1 MRFFRKKADF
11 YRLLFVQGEK
21 VLEGLMAL
29 KDYAE
34 NQCKECSESVNM
46 LEKVGDENRR
56 ILIEELNSTFS
67 TPIDREDIFQLS
79 RALDDVMDYA
89 QTTVNELELYEISAD
104 GHVKK
109 MINIMVTAVEELVKS
124 LKYLKDYP
132 KIANDHAVKAKKNEN
147 YMEKAYR
154 QALSELFKGSDP
166 IYMLKM
172 REIYRHLSNSADRGD
187 EAANIILSIVM
198 KST

>member
-1 MRFFRKKADF
+1 MRFFRKKPNF
-11 YRLLFVQGEK
+11 YGLLYMQAEK
-21 VLEGLMAL
+21 VLEGLKAL
-29 KDYAE
+29 KENVE
-34 NQCKECSESVNM
+34 NQCIECSERVNM

-56 ILIEELNSTFS
+56 ILIEELNRTFS

-89 QTTVNELELYEISAD
+89 QTTVNELEVYELSAD
-104 GHVKK
+104 EHVRK
-109 MINIMVTAVEELVKS
+109 MVNIMVRAAEELVSS
-124 LKYLKDYP
+124 LKHLKDYP